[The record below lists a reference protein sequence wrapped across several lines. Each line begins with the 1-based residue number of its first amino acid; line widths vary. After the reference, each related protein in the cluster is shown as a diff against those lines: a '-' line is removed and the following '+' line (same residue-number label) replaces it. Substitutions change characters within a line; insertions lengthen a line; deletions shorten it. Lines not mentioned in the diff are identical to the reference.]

1 MFSFK
6 CIASS
11 STLGW
16 KISRLMEN
24 VNNSK
29 IMRLWFMNVSTL
41 SSSPIVPPDE
51 RVITYVR
58 SMSGGGD
65 DGGGGGVCGT
75 SPGSAGGYF
84 GGEGGGG
91 DGLVTLAKIE
101 PILTVKLP
109 QDATSPNFKR
119 YVSGQYL
126 ISLQGNLL

>member
-58 SMSGGGD
+58 SMSGGEMTVAAEGSVERHQ
-65 DGGGGGVCGT
+65 GV
-75 SPGSAGGYF
+75 PADILAVK
-84 GGEGGGG
+84 EGG

-101 PILTVKLP
+101 PILL
-109 QDATSPNFKR
+109 SNFHR
-119 YVSGQYL
+119 MP
-126 ISLQGNLL
+126 SLKF